1 MRCSSSCI
9 SCSIC
14 CRRPN
19 AARADSCTVDPGLK
33 WTCWSNRPNFT
44 PRARTT
50 SPRSAVSSPL
60 TSRKIVLL
68 PAPLRP
74 TSPTCSPGLT
84 CNVVPRNTSCVPYD
98 LCTSERRN
106 NMEVVCVS
114 ALRQRRHEGDDDSNY
129 LVAAGDA
136 AGFTVTGA
144 LVVDAGVEV
153 DCSAGLAAGLLAGVA
168 PEPAGRKPRLLGLF
182 NMLVARLLTILAS
195 LSAVSNS
202 AAFRICLR

>member
-1 MRCSSSCI
+1 
-9 SCSIC
+9 CSIC
-14 CRRPN
+14 CSRPN
-19 AARADSCTVDPGLK
+19 AANADSCTVDPGLK
-33 WTCWSNRPNFT
+33 CTCWSNRPNFT

-84 CNVVPRNTSCVPYD
+84 CNDVPRKTSCVPYD

-106 NMEVVCVS
+106 NMEVGTC
-114 ALRQRRHEGDDDSNY
+114 LRLEEAETLQTRIITNY

-136 AGFTVTGA
+136 AGFTDTGE
-144 LVVDAGVEV
+144 LD
-153 DCSAGLAAGLLAGVA
+153 
-168 PEPAGRKPRLLGLF
+168 
-182 NMLVARLLTILAS
+182 
-195 LSAVSNS
+195 
-202 AAFRICLR
+202 